1 MVNDQKRVLWE
12 GECKFEM
19 LKVNE
24 KGPNKQKKTCIESA
38 AESVR

>member
-24 KGPNKQKKTCIESA
+24 KGPNKQKKTPVQKVLQKA
-38 AESVR
+38 

>member
-24 KGPNKQKKTCIESA
+24 KGPNKPKTPVQEVLQKA
-38 AESVR
+38 